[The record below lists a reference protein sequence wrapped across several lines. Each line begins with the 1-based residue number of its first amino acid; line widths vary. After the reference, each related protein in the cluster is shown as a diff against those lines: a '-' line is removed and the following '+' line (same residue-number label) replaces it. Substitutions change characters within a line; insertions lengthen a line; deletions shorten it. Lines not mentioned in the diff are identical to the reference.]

1 MKKLIS
7 LILILCMACMLIPA
21 MAEDD
26 ILGTWYLNELKLNDT
41 IVSPASVGM
50 TMSYT
55 FKEDG
60 VLEMTGEM
68 MGEKNTATGTWSL
81 DGSTITMT
89 IEDSTQTATFAD
101 GKITMEDQGQVGTLT
116 REAPEVQEKAKT
128 VAADSEEAFFGN
140 WTLNAMDV
148 MGMYVDKAQFES
160 FGLTGYEA
168 TMTVEAGK
176 VHTVIAM
183 GESMGETATD
193 YTSKFEDG
201 KLLLP
206 VELPED
212 QAKMLESLGMT
223 MPEFYTIELVEDG
236 SLLFSMEVM
245 GMQMGLY
252 LVKADAAA
260 EQPAA

>member
-26 ILGTWYLNELKLNDT
+26 ILGDWYLNELSLNGT
-41 IVSPASVGM
+41 TVSPADMGM
-50 TMSYT
+50 TMTYT
-55 FKEDG
+55 FKEGG

-68 MGEKNTATGTWSL
+68 MGEKNSATGTWSL
-81 DGSTITMT
+81 DGSTITIT

-101 GKITMEDQGQVGTLT
+101 GKITIEDQGQVGTMT
-116 REAPEVQEKAKT
+116 KEAPEVKEKAKT
-128 VAADSEEAFFGN
+128 VAADSEEAFFGS

-148 MGMYVDKAQFES
+148 MGMYVDKAQFDS
-160 FGLTGYEA
+160 FGMTGYEA

-183 GESMGETATD
+183 GEAQGETATD
-193 YTSKFEDG
+193 YSSKFEDG

-212 QAKMLESLGMT
+212 QAKMLESLGLT
-223 MPEFYTIELVEDG
+223 MPDFYTIELLEDG
-236 SLLFSMEVM
+236 SVLFSMEVM

-252 LVKADAAA
+252 MVKSDAAA